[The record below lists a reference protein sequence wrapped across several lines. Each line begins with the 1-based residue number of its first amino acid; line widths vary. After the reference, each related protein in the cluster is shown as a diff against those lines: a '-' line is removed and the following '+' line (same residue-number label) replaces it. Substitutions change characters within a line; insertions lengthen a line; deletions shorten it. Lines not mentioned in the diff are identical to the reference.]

1 MANTMKVYFNEDVS
15 PIVFDILKNTGKE
28 ETDEE
33 FMHKLANNLPLQEDI
48 LFNAVDKIV
57 IENIPEKV
65 MCSFIETEMNI
76 PTANAK
82 IIYDEILKKLVP
94 IALKE
99 TITKPQAEKTA
110 KNSNLNISGS
120 DIMVNEPIENS
131 ITETITPAPTKI
143 KKEKISEKVKQVIP
157 PEVQKSGPDNYREP
171 IE

>member
-1 MANTMKVYFNEDVS
+1 MKVYFNEDVS

-33 FMHKLANNLPLQEDI
+33 FMNKFSNNLPLQEDI

-57 IENIPEKV
+57 IENATEKIV
-65 MCSFIETEMNI
+65 CSFIETGMNI
-76 PTANAK
+76 PASNAK

-94 IALKE
+94 IASKE
-99 TITKPQAEKTA
+99 TIIKPQMEKIPE
-110 KNSNLNISGS
+110 NSNLNISGS

-131 ITETITPAPTKI
+131 STETITPAPTKI
-143 KKEKISEKVKQVIP
+143 KKEKILEKVKQVIP
-157 PEVQKSGPDNYREP
+157 PEVQRSGPDNYREP